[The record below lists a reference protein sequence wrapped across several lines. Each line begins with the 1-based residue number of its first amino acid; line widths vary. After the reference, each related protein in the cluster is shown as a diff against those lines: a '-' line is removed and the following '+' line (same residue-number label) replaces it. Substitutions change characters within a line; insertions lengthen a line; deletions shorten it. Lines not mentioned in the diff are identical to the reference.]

1 MKKKSKYE
9 EELEYQIELVR
20 AIDSKSPEREMAI
33 SLLEYARL
41 FASGRLSRAERDDRI
56 RVMRPLASQIKG
68 DLKGLESFK
77 WIYIANLLKGD
88 ESQAIG
94 PVVKELCDAQFPFLS
109 EHLTVTMAELQEKV
123 RELRGEFSDIKS
135 DHRTR

>member
-9 EELEYQIELVR
+9 EELEYQIELMR

-41 FASGRLSRAERDDRI
+41 FATGGLSRAEKDDRI
-56 RVMRPLASQIKG
+56 RVMRSLASQ
-68 DLKGLESFK
+68 LKEDQKRLESFK
-77 WIYIANLLKGD
+77 WIYIASLLKGD
-88 ESQAIG
+88 ESQTVAL
-94 PVVKELCDAQFPFLS
+94 VARELCDAQFPFLS